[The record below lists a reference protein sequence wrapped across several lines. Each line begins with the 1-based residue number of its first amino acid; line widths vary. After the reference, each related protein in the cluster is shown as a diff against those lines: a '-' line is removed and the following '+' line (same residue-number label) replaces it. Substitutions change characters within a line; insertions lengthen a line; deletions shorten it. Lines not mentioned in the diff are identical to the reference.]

1 MAFFLNFYYSN
12 FYLLIVSYY
21 LLQWFLLTHSKSLVV
36 GGNSWS
42 RSWDIS
48 LYNFGQQLAQSFPF
62 SPKQDFLG
70 NFTKVIFITRYK
82 LAWCWTIVEPNLP
95 IWPKRFFFERDVFG
109 IFRYMVFINL
119 FSLIMQKTLNK
130 LDNET
135 WNLSLLDFQPQSGQ
149 HCSFGPKGS
158 GFFKKFLKVSFVYLF
173 SITKPQ
179 SLKSWNFTC
188 LES

>member
-1 MAFFLNFYYSN
+1 MGQIFPFGLNGFFCLFVCFFFFNFHSSN

-95 IWPKRFFFERDVFG
+95 IWPKRDFFERDVFG
-109 IFRYMVFINL
+109 IFRYMIFINL
-119 FSLIMQKTLNK
+119 ISPIMLKTLNK
-130 LDNET
+130 LDK
-135 WNLSLLDFQPQSGQ
+135 WNMKLKLARFSATIMPTLLIWSKRKRIF
-149 HCSFGPKGS
+149 
-158 GFFKKFLKVSFVYLF
+158 
-173 SITKPQ
+173 
-179 SLKSWNFTC
+179 
-188 LES
+188 

>member
-1 MAFFLNFYYSN
+1 M
-12 FYLLIVSYY
+12 SYY

-95 IWPKRFFFERDVFG
+95 IWRKRDFFERDVFG
-109 IFRYMVFINL
+109 IFRYMIFINL
-119 FSLIMQKTLNK
+119 ISPIMLKTLNK
-130 LDNET
+130 LEK
-135 WNLSLLDFQPQSGQ
+135 WNMKLKLARFSATIRPTLLIWSKRKRIFWEIPESDFYLLIFHYEATKFEKLELYMSG
-149 HCSFGPKGS
+149 K
-158 GFFKKFLKVSFVYLF
+158 LEDILRYKVA
-173 SITKPQ
+173 
-179 SLKSWNFTC
+179 
-188 LES
+188 

>member
-1 MAFFLNFYYSN
+1 MGKNGLNFSIWPEWLFFLNFYYSN

-82 LAWCWTIVEPNLP
+82 LAWCWTIVEPNFP

-109 IFRYMVFINL
+109 IFRYMIFINL
-119 FSLIMQKTLNK
+119 FSLIMLKTLNK

-149 HCSFGPKGS
+149 HCSFGPIGR
-158 GFFKKFLKVSFVYLF
+158 GFF
-173 SITKPQ
+173 
-179 SLKSWNFTC
+179 
-188 LES
+188 